1 MASRS
6 EAAVTLTWLEPS
18 WVLSRRR
25 AVLAAVGFSKL
36 TAYDLLVS
44 SWDLGVRVRSEILP
58 LGGC

>member
-1 MASRS
+1 LA
-6 EAAVTLTWLEPS
+6 PS

-25 AVLAAVGFSKL
+25 AVLAAVAFSKV

-58 LGGC
+58 LGRC